1 MILGVVMV
9 VIEFKKAKMAI
20 NNITT
25 TYVAKIS
32 AGLLLLLNALQAN
45 AAYSWNF
52 PEPVTPMALDTLHV
66 HNKFMVVT
74 MIVFVSVL
82 AIMIYSIFAHRK
94 SKGYKAV
101 ADKPITKKSEVFWTL
116 VPFAIL
122 LWIDFILMG
131 IPAYHSVVMMEDT
144 RDKATMVVKV
154 TGSQWRWQYEY
165 MDGDAQG
172 IKFLSNLTT
181 TQDEMHNVS
190 DKKENYLLEVDNH
203 LVLPVGEKVRV
214 LLTATDVLHNWWVPQ
229 FGSARVAVPGFIR
242 ETWVQVDK
250 AGTYRGQCKELCG
263 KGHGYMPV
271 VVDALPMDEYKIWV
285 AEKKAELQQ
294 AAAGADKEWTLTD
307 LVATGKGVY
316 EKNCA
321 VCHQINGAGLPP
333 AFPPMTGSAIVNGA
347 IFDANGKYLKDS
359 HLDRLLNGKGVM
371 PAWKSTLNDT
381 EIAAVITYERNA
393 LGNSVGDLIQP
404 SQVKVA
410 KQ

>member
-1 MILGVVMV
+1 LILGVGMV
-9 VIEFKKAKMAI
+9 VTDFKKAKMAI
-20 NNITT
+20 EKMVL

-32 AGLLLLLNALQAN
+32 AGMMLLVSTLQAN
-45 AAYSWNF
+45 ADFSWNF

-94 SKGYKAV
+94 SKGYKAIV
-101 ADKPITKKSEVFWTL
+101 DKPITKKSEVFWTL
-116 VPFAIL
+116 IPFAIL

-294 AAAGADKEWTLTD
+294 AAAGADKEWTLAD

-333 AFPPMTGSAIVNGA
+333 AFPPMTGSKIVNGA

-404 SQVKVA
+404 SQVKAA